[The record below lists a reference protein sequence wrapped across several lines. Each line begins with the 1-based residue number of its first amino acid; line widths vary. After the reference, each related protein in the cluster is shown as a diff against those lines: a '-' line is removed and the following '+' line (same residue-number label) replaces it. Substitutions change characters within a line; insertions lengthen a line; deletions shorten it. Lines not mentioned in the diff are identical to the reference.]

1 MKKLMILLFSAA
13 AVFAQPNSAA
23 DPVADPAATVF
34 SVRPELVSGFK
45 AMGIGASMEYG
56 SIIRRNLY
64 LTGELSGGAR
74 YFGVKANIGKYLET
88 EWGLKN
94 VFGGIAG
101 FHNTLH
107 PVEFK
112 DTQTGET
119 LKTKTGNNIGIAGG
133 FWKIML
139 GRKHN
144 FDITNKIMLG
154 YRKNPSEYDGATL
167 SYSKGFDMKYM
178 LSIGYTL
185 TGDI

>member
-1 MKKLMILLFSAA
+1 MLFSAA
-13 AVFAQPNSAA
+13 AVFAQPNS
-23 DPVADPAATVF
+23 VAEPAATVF
-34 SVRPELVSGFK
+34 SVRPEVASGFT
-45 AMGIGASMEYG
+45 AMGIGASVELG
-56 SIIRRNLY
+56 TIIRRNLY
-64 LTGELSGGAR
+64 ITGELSGGVR
-74 YFGVKANIGKYLET
+74 YFGIEANVGKCLSKEWDLKTVWGDVKVKNI
-88 EWGLKN
+88 
-94 VFGGIAG
+94 FGGTAG

-107 PVEFK
+107 PVEFR

-144 FDITNKIMLG
+144 LDITNKIMLG
-154 YRKNPSEYDGATL
+154 YRKNPSDYDGTTL
-167 SYSKGFDMKYM
+167 SYDKGFDVKYM